1 MRKIIMLIF
10 VTFITSGCDVNY
22 ELYYKSPDSIL
33 ETINV
38 EVSNSNALLFSN
50 SIECYVDDIFNGWKD
65 SYNLENYKYK
75 LSVGNVTSKVEILKE
90 HNYLQSVIQNNA
102 ISSFFK
108 NSKVYNVGD
117 KTTLELTDYIY
128 GITEGD
134 EEIFLDEYDE
144 DSCLYITIRSN
155 YKLQSNADE
164 INNLTGT
171 YKWVFTSNS
180 INKTLKVSFSRE
192 VNICAYLF
200 NLLSVI
206 LLPILSVM
214 IIGTILI
221 FVVIII
227 IKKKKSSN
235 I

>member
-102 ISSFFK
+102 ISSFFI
-108 NSKVYNVGD
+108 NSKVSASFLSIFA
-117 KTTLELTDYIY
+117 TRF
-128 GITEGD
+128 IT
-134 EEIFLDEYDE
+134 
-144 DSCLYITIRSN
+144 
-155 YKLQSNADE
+155 
-164 INNLTGT
+164 
-171 YKWVFTSNS
+171 
-180 INKTLKVSFSRE
+180 
-192 VNICAYLF
+192 
-200 NLLSVI
+200 
-206 LLPILSVM
+206 
-214 IIGTILI
+214 
-221 FVVIII
+221 
-227 IKKKKSSN
+227 
-235 I
+235 